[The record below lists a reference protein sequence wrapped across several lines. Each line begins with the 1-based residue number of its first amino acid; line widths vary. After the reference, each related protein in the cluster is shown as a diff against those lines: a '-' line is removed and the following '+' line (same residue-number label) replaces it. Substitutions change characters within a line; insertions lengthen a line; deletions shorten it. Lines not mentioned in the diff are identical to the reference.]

1 MSARFRVVGRLDGRY
16 GGTVSIDRKTG
27 VFSVRPYRCRRVYSL
42 PLDTVAAL
50 VHAKVVKA
58 EVAMAR
64 LRRAR

>member
-16 GGTVSIDRKTG
+16 GGTV
-27 VFSVRPYRCRRVYSL
+27 PYRCRRVYSL

-58 EVAMAR
+58 EVAER
-64 LRRAR
+64 RRRRAA